1 MWLVAQAKRFT
12 RCGPKANDSAALSG
26 SDWRTGELGN
36 WLTQAS
42 RAVKLNLVGDRW
54 RTPKLREL
62 NNWRPRRPDYPA
74 TGGRPSTR
82 NSRTVPVDQLGIQAR
97 EMPEDWP
104 NCTSPELRQL
114 LAPTDPR
121 SSSLS
126 VSQLKNSRTA
136 ARDWQFARRLE
147 AGSNW
152 PNCTSPELR
161 QLLAPTDP
169 RSSSLSVSQ
178 LKNSRTAAR
187 DWQFARRLE
196 AGSNWPNCTSPELRQ
211 LLAPTDPPSPSRPA
225 DADAIRA
232 AVRGENSHPP
242 TRARRAPPS
251 SRRTTRRPRRNRSP
265 RSSPQGCP
273 TAASA
278 SSPESKTRE

>member
-1 MWLVAQAKRFT
+1 MRFSPNLIPFPRFSIVCAASSLMYKIRSCFFAMST
-12 RCGPKANDSAALSG
+12 SAGPVVPCGPKANDSAALSG
-26 SDWRTGELGN
+26 SDWRTGELGD
-36 WLTQAS
+36 WSTHGS

-97 EMPEDWP
+97 EMPEDWT

-136 ARDWQFARRLE
+136 TRDWQSARRLE
-147 AGSNW
+147 AGSN
-152 PNCTSPELR
+152 
-161 QLLAPTDP
+161 
-169 RSSSLSVSQ
+169 
-178 LKNSRTAAR
+178 
-187 DWQFARRLE
+187 
-196 AGSNWPNCTSPELRQ
+196 
-211 LLAPTDPPSPSRPA
+211 
-225 DADAIRA
+225 
-232 AVRGENSHPP
+232 
-242 TRARRAPPS
+242 
-251 SRRTTRRPRRNRSP
+251 
-265 RSSPQGCP
+265 CP
-273 TAASA
+273 D
-278 SSPESKTRE
+278 

>member
-1 MWLVAQAKRFT
+1 MLKTLFFPRSTTCRSAASSTRAARCESQWLLGVSCSWRIMVLCSPDAARRARRAAPRCGCDRAAARALLEQRAVWLVAQAKRFT
-12 RCGPKANDSAALSG
+12 RCGPKANDSAARSG

-36 WLTQAS
+36 WSTQAS
-42 RAVKLNLVGDRW
+42 RAVKLNLVGEGW

-74 TGGRPSTR
+74 VGGRPSTR

-126 VSQLKNSRTA
+126 VPRLKNSWTV

-161 QLLAPTDP
+161 QLLEPTDP
-169 RSSSLSVSQ
+169 RSSSLSVPG
-178 LKNSRTAAR
+178 LKNSRTGAR
-187 DWQFARRLE
+187 DWKFARRLE
-196 AGSNWPNCTSPELRQ
+196 AGSN
-211 LLAPTDPPSPSRPA
+211 
-225 DADAIRA
+225 
-232 AVRGENSHPP
+232 
-242 TRARRAPPS
+242 
-251 SRRTTRRPRRNRSP
+251 
-265 RSSPQGCP
+265 CP
-273 TAASA
+273 D
-278 SSPESKTRE
+278 